1 MNTLNDNITFLLEEK
16 ESNNINTDQLICEL
30 NLDLD
35 LLDTEQLF
43 LNEGDELYYNNN
55 YNVKELLIICQYYGI
70 SKEVKIS
77 KCKKQDISSTIVF
90 IGIDLHTAL
99 PFIILSFVFRAAIVH
114 FLWCHWSWCWCHWR
128 CCVIKW
134 LL

>member
-90 IGIDLHTAL
+90 FESL
-99 PFIILSFVFRAAIVH
+99 PQNIVIVKQRKL
-114 FLWCHWSWCWCHWR
+114 LWSYLNELKNDIVMKKY
-128 CCVIKW
+128 VIW
-134 LL
+134 N

>member
-70 SKEVKIS
+70 SKEVKI
-77 KCKKQDISSTIVF
+77 
-90 IGIDLHTAL
+90 
-99 PFIILSFVFRAAIVH
+99 
-114 FLWCHWSWCWCHWR
+114 
-128 CCVIKW
+128 
-134 LL
+134 

>member
-55 YNVKELLIICQYYGI
+55 YNVKELLIIHQYYGI

-90 IGIDLHTAL
+90 FESL
-99 PFIILSFVFRAAIVH
+99 PQNIVIVKQRKL
-114 FLWCHWSWCWCHWR
+114 LWSYLNELKNDIVMKKY
-128 CCVIKW
+128 VIW
-134 LL
+134 N

>member
-1 MNTLNDNITFLLEEK
+1 MNTPNDNITFLLEEK
-16 ESNNINTDQLICEL
+16 ESNNINIDQLICEL
-30 NLDLD
+30 NLNLD

-90 IGIDLHTAL
+90 FESL
-99 PFIILSFVFRAAIVH
+99 PQNIVIVKQRKL
-114 FLWCHWSWCWCHWR
+114 LWSYLNELKNDIVMKKY
-128 CCVIKW
+128 VIW
-134 LL
+134 N